1 MPPRTTSVLST
12 WRRQTYRAAR
22 DMGNLRAAERGPVSY
37 GKRVVRRKAYRSTNR
52 TLGKVLKGFG
62 L

>member
-1 MPPRTTSVLST
+1 
-12 WRRQTYRAAR
+12 
-22 DMGNLRAAERGPVSY
+22 MGNLRAAERGPVSY